1 MKPAADRPETG
12 PLASSPG
19 ALGRQTAGAEAS
31 PNSHGTVTRGAD
43 TVIFQPVFPPVSP
56 ASESVSMSPASAN
69 PSPEVAAPAFTLLD
83 RDHSILSFN
92 ERVLDWA
99 HRKEV
104 PLIERLRYLCIVS
117 SNLDEFF
124 EVRAAPHLIAGSAG
138 DHKGTYTVESFER
151 LAEAA
156 HKLVARQYALYNDEL
171 MPTFATHG
179 IRIISHGERNPAQ
192 RKWVSEYFEREVR
205 PLLIP
210 VGLDPA
216 HPFPQVANKSLNFI
230 VRLGGK
236 DAFGRENPIQIV
248 KLPRV
253 LPRLIRMPAKV
264 SEGKTLFVAL
274 SSVVRAHL
282 SSMFPGREV
291 GDFSQF
297 RVTRHSDLAV
307 DEEDVKNLRTAL
319 RQGLQHRHYGQAVRL
334 EVSAS
339 CAESLASFLLAQ
351 FNLPPQAL
359 YRVHGPVNLARLTQ
373 LADLL
378 DEPQLRFPPY
388 RASYPVTLSPGQSFF
403 EQLQRGDVLIH
414 QPFESFEGVLAFLR
428 EAVQDPQV
436 LAIKQ
441 TIYRTGAD
449 SEMMDLLREAV
460 RRGKEVTVVVE
471 LKARFDEEANI
482 NWAEMLESI
491 GAQVVYGV
499 VGLKTHAK
507 MLLVTRREGKQMRRY
522 GHLSTGNYNPRTARL
537 YTDISHLTADP
548 LLTADMEAVFV
559 HLASQSRLPKL
570 NRMWLAPFDLHKN
583 IVAQIDT
590 LGVAAA
596 AGQPT
601 RIVAKMNALTD
612 DEIISSLVRAGQK
625 GVKIDLIVRGAC
637 TLPAQVPGVT
647 DNIRVRSVIGRF
659 LEHSRVFYFRN
670 GEDESLYLS
679 SADWMNRNMMRR
691 VELAWPVTDP
701 GLRQR
706 LIDEC
711 LVAYLHDGRDAWDL
725 GADGTYTRV
734 DHDTH
739 AAEAGSSPA
748 VEAHG
753 AQAALMNRY
762 ASRGHLRDASGN

>member
-1 MKPAADRPETG
+1 MPWLLSASVPVDPESFSMPPAISDSLP
-12 PLASSPG
+12 
-19 ALGRQTAGAEAS
+19 
-31 PNSHGTVTRGAD
+31 
-43 TVIFQPVFPPVSP
+43 
-56 ASESVSMSPASAN
+56 
-69 PSPEVAAPAFTLLD
+69 VAAEPALTLLD
-83 RDHSILSFN
+83 RDHSILAFN

-99 HRKEV
+99 YRPEV

-124 EVRAAPHLIAGSAG
+124 EVRAAPHLGAGVAG
-138 DHKGTYTVESFER
+138 DRKGNYTIESFER
-151 LAEAA
+151 LADAA
-156 HKLVARQYALYNDEL
+156 HSLVGRQYALYNDEL
-171 MPTFATHG
+171 IPTFASKG
-179 IRIISHGERNPAQ
+179 IEIVSHGERNPAQ
-192 RKWVSEYFEREVR
+192 RKWVHEYFEREVR

-230 VRLGGK
+230 VRLSGK
-236 DAFGRENPIQIV
+236 DAFGRENPIAIV
-248 KLPRV
+248 KVPRV
-253 LPRLIRMPAKV
+253 LPRVIRMPAKV
-264 SEGKTLFVAL
+264 SGGKTLFIAL

-291 GDFSQF
+291 GEFSQF

-351 FNLPPQAL
+351 FNLPAQAL

-373 LADLL
+373 LIDLL
-378 DEPQLRFPPY
+378 EEPELRFPPY
-388 RASYPVTLSPGQSFF
+388 QASYPVTLSPGQSFF
-403 EQLQRGDVLIH
+403 DRLQRGDALIH
-414 QPFESFEGVLAFLR
+414 QPFESFSGVLAFLR

-441 TIYRTGAD
+441 TIYRTGTD

-522 GHLSTGNYNPRTARL
+522 GHLSTGNYNPRTAAL

-559 HLASQSRLPKL
+559 HMAGQSRPAKL
-570 NRMWLAPFDLHKN
+570 NRMWLAPFDLHRN
-583 IVAQIDT
+583 LVARIDA
-590 LGVAAA
+590 LGIAAA
-596 AGQPT
+596 AGEPT

-612 DEIISSLVRAGQK
+612 EDLIAALVRAGQK

-637 TLPAQVPGVT
+637 TLPARVPGLT

-659 LEHSRVFYFRN
+659 LEHSRVFYFRQ

-691 VELAWPVTDP
+691 IELAWPVTDP
-701 GLRQR
+701 VLRQR

-725 GADGTYTRV
+725 GPDGAYHRV
-734 DHDTH
+734 YQDTH
-739 AAEAGSSPA
+739 PGEEGASRAI
-748 VEAHG
+748 EAHG
-753 AQAALMNRY
+753 AQTALMNRY
-762 ASRGHLRDASGN
+762 ASRGLHRAASRD

>member
-1 MKPAADRPETG
+1 MF
-12 PLASSPG
+12 PLMS
-19 ALGRQTAGAEAS
+19 
-31 PNSHGTVTRGAD
+31 
-43 TVIFQPVFPPVSP
+43 IPVSVDP
-56 ASESVSMSPASAN
+56 ESLLM
-69 PSPEVAAPAFTLLD
+69 PSVPSDVVQEAGPPTLTLLD

-99 HRKEV
+99 YRPEV

-124 EVRAAPHLIAGSAG
+124 EVRAAPHLSASVAG
-138 DHKGTYTVESFER
+138 DHKGNYTVDSFER
-151 LAEAA
+151 LADAA
-156 HKLVARQYALYNDEL
+156 HALVGRQYALYNDVL
-171 MPTFATHG
+171 IPTFAGQG
-179 IRIISHGERNPAQ
+179 IHIISHGERNPAQ
-192 RKWVSEYFEREVR
+192 RKWVHEYYEREVR

-230 VRLGGK
+230 VRLSGK
-236 DAFGRENPIQIV
+236 DAFGRENPIAIV
-248 KLPRV
+248 KVPRV

-264 SEGKTLFVAL
+264 SGGKTLFVAL
-274 SSVVRAHL
+274 SSIVRAHL

-291 GDFSQF
+291 GEFSQF

-334 EVSAS
+334 EVSSS
-339 CAESLASFLLAQ
+339 CAESLSNFLLAQ
-351 FNLPPQAL
+351 FNLPPRAL

-373 LADLL
+373 LIDLL

-388 RASYPVTLSPGQSFF
+388 QASYPVALSPGQSFF
-403 EQLQRGDVLIH
+403 ERLQRGDALIH
-414 QPFESFEGVLAFLR
+414 QPFESFDGVLAFLR

-441 TIYRTGAD
+441 TIYRTGTD
-449 SEMMDLLREAV
+449 SALMDLLREAV

-522 GHLSTGNYNPRTARL
+522 GHLSTGNYNPRTAAL

-559 HLASQSRLPKL
+559 HMASQSRLPKL
-570 NRMWLAPFDLHKN
+570 NRMWLAPFDLHRN
-583 IVAQIDT
+583 LIGRIEA
-590 LGVAAA
+590 LGAAAA
-596 AGQPT
+596 AGEPA

-612 DEIISSLVRAGQK
+612 EALIEALVAAGQK
-625 GVKIDLIVRGAC
+625 GVSIDLIVRGAC
-637 TLPAQVPGVT
+637 TLPARVPGLT
-647 DNIRVRSVIGRF
+647 DNVRVRSVIGRF
-659 LEHSRVFYFRN
+659 LEHSRVFYFRQ
-670 GEDESLYLS
+670 GSDESLYLS

-691 VELAWPVTDP
+691 IELAWPVTDP
-701 GLRQR
+701 VLRQR

-725 GADGTYTRV
+725 HADGVYHRV
-734 DHDTH
+734 YQDTQDGEG
-739 AAEAGSSPA
+739 APRAI
-748 VEAHG
+748 EAHG
-753 AQAALMNRY
+753 AQTALMNRY
-762 ASRGHLRDASGN
+762 ASRGRSRAASRD